1 MSTEQSPIFLLLR
14 VYNFTTA
21 HLPIIYLL
29 QIDQLLH
36 HWKSSKYLITVHT
49 KMALQL
55 QIVYFEI
62 FRRFIR
68 LLCKAK
74 FFWSCAPYYYFSSPH
89 LSIICLPQIDQL
101 FHHSKSSKYL
111 VTVHWKVVW
120 PLQIANLEIF
130 RRLMSTAKDQFFGF
144 CATIIL
150 LLRISML
157 FVYCKSTNYFTNGN
171 RLNICLLCIDKLYD
185 TFKSPIRKY
194 FDDLYGFCGKP
205 NFSATAHLS
214 FCYCAS
220 PYYLC
225 IANRQIISRLEMV

>member
-1 MSTEQSPIFLLLR
+1 MTPSNRLFGKISTIYMSTEQSPIFLLLR

-74 FFWSCAPYYYFSSPH
+74 FF
-89 LSIICLPQIDQL
+89 
-101 FHHSKSSKYL
+101 
-111 VTVHWKVVW
+111 
-120 PLQIANLEIF
+120 
-130 RRLMSTAKDQFFGF
+130 
-144 CATIIL
+144 
-150 LLRISML
+150 
-157 FVYCKSTNYFTNGN
+157 
-171 RLNICLLCIDKLYD
+171 
-185 TFKSPIRKY
+185 
-194 FDDLYGFCGKP
+194 
-205 NFSATAHLS
+205 
-214 FCYCAS
+214 
-220 PYYLC
+220 
-225 IANRQIISRLEMV
+225 

>member
-1 MSTEQSPIFLLLR
+1 MATAQSPIFWFLR

-21 HLPIIYLL
+21 HHPIIYLL

-36 HWKSSKYLITVHT
+36 HWKSSKYFITVHR

-130 RRLMSTAKDQFFGF
+130 RRF
-144 CATIIL
+144 
-150 LLRISML
+150 
-157 FVYCKSTNYFTNGN
+157 
-171 RLNICLLCIDKLYD
+171 ICLLLK
-185 TFKSPIRKY
+185 T
-194 FDDLYGFCGKP
+194 
-205 NFSATAHLS
+205 NFLASAQLS

-220 PYYLC
+220 QCYLST
-225 IANRQIISRLEMV
+225 ANRPIISPMEIV